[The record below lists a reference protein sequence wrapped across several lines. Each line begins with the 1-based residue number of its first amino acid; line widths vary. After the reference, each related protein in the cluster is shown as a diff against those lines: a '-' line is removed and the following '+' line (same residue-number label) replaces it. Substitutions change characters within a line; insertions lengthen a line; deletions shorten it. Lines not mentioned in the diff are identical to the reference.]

1 VIEPLTF
8 TDDYGDTFTFEGD
21 SIGLTITVDNV
32 RESPESEVTVFPEDL
47 DRFLSMV
54 AEAAKRC
61 REAVEA
67 EK

>member
-1 VIEPLTF
+1 MIEPLTF

>member
-1 VIEPLTF
+1 VSEPLTF
-8 TDDYGDTFTFEGD
+8 TDEYGDTFTFEGD
-21 SIGLTITVDNV
+21 DIGLTLIVDNV
-32 RESPESEVTVFPEDL
+32 RDAPAAEFTVFPEDL
-47 DRFLSMV
+47 DRFMSMI